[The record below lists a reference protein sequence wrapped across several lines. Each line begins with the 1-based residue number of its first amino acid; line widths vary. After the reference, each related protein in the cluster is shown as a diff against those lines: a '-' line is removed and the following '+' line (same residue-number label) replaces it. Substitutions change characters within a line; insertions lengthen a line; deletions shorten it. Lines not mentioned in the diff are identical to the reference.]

1 MATVLL
7 SRWTNTFSIQ
17 LSEQLGAVPY
27 RSVDPASPVQLTR
40 NGPLATTILNYS
52 SKLSNYNILPI
63 QSLRIGPGYYIPE
76 SSNHSLYLIKLDTV
90 AAILREISEG
100 TSY

>member
-1 MATVLL
+1 MAHLQLL
-7 SRWTNTFSIQ
+7 FKIVVH
-17 LSEQLGAVPY
+17 LE
-27 RSVDPASPVQLTR
+27 
-40 NGPLATTILNYS
+40 
-52 SKLSNYNILPI
+52 LSNHNILPI